1 MRDFGMK
8 SVVTLP
14 PESKRLLICRHAKS
28 SWQDAALSDI
38 ERSLNK
44 RGERDAPEMG
54 RRLKKRGIQPDL
66 IMASPAVRA
75 RTTAEIL
82 ASQLGYPPEKI
93 RINTKQYAATVPAL
107 LALLHDVDPQFSTV
121 MIVGHNPESTALANI
136 LGGLHI
142 ENIPTC
148 GIVALEF
155 PVASW
160 QEVAAGNS
168 ALLFFDFPKNDV

>member
-1 MRDFGMK
+1 MK
-8 SVVTLP
+8 SAATLP

-54 RRLKKRGIQPDL
+54 RRLKHRGIRPDL

-75 RTTAEIL
+75 QATAEML
-82 ASQLGYPPEKI
+82 AMQLGYPPEKI
-93 RINTKQYAATVPAL
+93 RINVEQYAATVSAL
-107 LALLHDVDPQFSTV
+107 LALLRDVEPQCSTV
-121 MIVGHNPESTALANI
+121 MMVGHNPESTALVNI

-142 ENIPTC
+142 DNLPTC

-160 QEVAAGNS
+160 QELVVGNS
-168 ALLFFDFPKNDV
+168 TLLFFDFPKNTI

>member
-1 MRDFGMK
+1 MK
-8 SVVTLP
+8 SVAILP

-44 RGERDAPEMG
+44 RGEHDAPEMG
-54 RRLKKRGIQPDL
+54 RRLKKRRILPDL

-75 RTTAEIL
+75 RATAEIYAL
-82 ASQLGYPPEKI
+82 KLGYQPEKI
-93 RINTKQYAATVPAL
+93 SINKEQYAATVPVLIAL
-107 LALLHDVDPQFSTV
+107 LRAVEPQFNTV
-121 MIVGHNPESTALANI
+121 MMVGHNPESTALANI

-142 ENIPTC
+142 ANIPTC

-160 QEVAAGNS
+160 QEVIAGNS
-168 ALLFFDFPKNDV
+168 TLLFFDFPKNAA